1 MTIILCVA
9 AESTQKTSAPASL
22 DGHIVRVS
30 GLPLNADRSLVS
42 SLFDGDFFFRILH

>member
-9 AESTQKTSAPASL
+9 AESPQKVSAPTSM
-22 DGHIVRVS
+22 DGYIVRVS

-42 SLFDGDFFFRILH
+42 SLFDGDLYCAPY